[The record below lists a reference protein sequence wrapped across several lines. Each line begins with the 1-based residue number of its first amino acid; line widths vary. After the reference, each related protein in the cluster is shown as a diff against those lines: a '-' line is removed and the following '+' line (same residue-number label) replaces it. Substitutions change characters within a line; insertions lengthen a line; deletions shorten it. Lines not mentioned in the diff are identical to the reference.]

1 MASRPKQSYTSAEM
15 AKLILADND
24 DNSDNFSWSSNS
36 SYRDSDESLNK
47 VLFLLLTLMNHAV
60 TFLAVKLNQ
69 MKIATLTLFLMELIM
84 QQKSLLLNG
93 ENIHHLEQA
102 HQKHEILSRNW
113 DQKTTF
119 QHPLH
124 IQKTLLI

>member
-84 QQKSLLLNG
+84 QQKSLL
-93 ENIHHLEQA
+93 
-102 HQKHEILSRNW
+102 
-113 DQKTTF
+113 
-119 QHPLH
+119 
-124 IQKTLLI
+124 